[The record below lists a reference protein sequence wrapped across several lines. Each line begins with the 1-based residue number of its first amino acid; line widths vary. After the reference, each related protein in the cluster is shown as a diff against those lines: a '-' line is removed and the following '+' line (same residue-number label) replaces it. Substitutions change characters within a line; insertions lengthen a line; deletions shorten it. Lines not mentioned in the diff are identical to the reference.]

1 MTDRDAWLNIAQ
13 AAQWLAEGRQVER
26 MARKAFGDWSRQ
38 TNEPLHTDCEYRL
51 KPEPPKPREWILERV
66 PDGGRLVNVWSGPW
80 LEAGETIRVRE
91 VLE

>member
-1 MTDRDAWLNIAQ
+1 
-13 AAQWLAEGRQVER
+13 

-51 KPEPPKPREWILERV
+51 KPDPPKPREWELHIGQWATSVILVEGKAPAFGKV
-66 PDGGRLVNVWSGPW
+66 
-80 LEAGETIRVRE
+80 IRVRE